1 MVGIVIFNLTNEL
14 PLQQFI
20 QHILNYMKQYR
31 HLTNQEI
38 ESLKKHDCWAQD
50 WNEIS
55 VAEDFDVSRCHR
67 VQFYG
72 WSRLGN
78 SEGTVEITEGF
89 VKNCGIYNATLRNVT
104 IGDGC
109 LIENI
114 GNYLNNVSIGD
125 GCYISNV
132 STIDT
137 TGNPNYGQGHTIAV
151 LNEVGDG
158 NLLLLSD
165 LNSQLA
171 ALMVKHG
178 DNKPLMNAI
187 KQMVAQKV
195 ASTRPE
201 HSTIGNHVRVVNTG
215 VIINSIIDD
224 GCQIC
229 GVSRLSNCTIGS
241 TIENPIVIST
251 GVICENTIISGGS
264 HLTGSVKLTDCFVGE
279 SCHLENGFTAASSVF
294 FANSYMSNGEAC
306 AAFCG
311 PFTVSHHKSSLLIGA
326 MFSFYNA
333 GSATNFSNHAYKMGP
348 MHHGAL
354 ERGCK
359 TASGAYLLL
368 PANIGSFSVLFGKL
382 MYHPDT
388 RDLPFSYLIAY
399 GDTMY
404 LKPGRNF
411 ATVGLY
417 RDIRKWPKR
426 DRRYKGEHRSVVNF
440 DWLSPFTISEVLRG
454 KKILENLRAASGDKV
469 STYNYHEYVIKAPLL
484 HKGIKYYDMA
494 LRIYMGAVL
503 KRHKPVPPVTTDG
516 EGNWIDLA
524 GLLMPQ
530 SAEERIINDIIDGRL
545 DTIDAVN
552 ARFKDIDNN
561 YNELRWSWSYRII
574 LDYYGIDKLTDEAV
588 QRIHQDY
595 VTARREWIALI
606 RQDAENEYT
615 LGDIDREVLDDFVT
629 LLDREVDFENQKLY
643 M

>member
-1 MVGIVIFNLTNEL
+1 MRE
-14 PLQQFI
+14 
-20 QHILNYMKQYR
+20 YR
-31 HLTNQEI
+31 HLTNQQI
-38 ESLKKHDCWAQD
+38 DALKKNDCWAQD
-50 WNEIS
+50 WNDIQ
-55 VAEDFDVSRCHR
+55 VTDDFDVKRCHR

-72 WSRLGN
+72 WARLGS
-78 SEGTVEITEGF
+78 SEGTIEITEGF

-114 GNYLNNVSIGD
+114 GNYLNKVNIGD
-125 GCYISNV
+125 SCYISNV

-137 TGNPNYGQGHTIAV
+137 KGEPNYGQGHTIAV

-158 NLLLLSD
+158 NLLLLNE

-171 ALMVKHG
+171 AFMVKHG
-178 DNKPLMNAI
+178 DNKPLMEAI
-187 KQMVAQKV
+187 KGMVAKSV
-195 ASTRPE
+195 AASRPE
-201 HSTIGNHVRVVNTG
+201 CCTIGNKVSVVNTG
-215 VIINSIIDD
+215 VIINTVIDD

-229 GVSRLSNCTIGS
+229 GVSRLCNCTISS
-241 TIENPIVIST
+241 TIENPIIIRT

-264 HLTGSVKLTDCFVGE
+264 RINGSVKLTDCFVGE

-348 MHHGAL
+348 MHYGAL

-426 DRRYKGEHRSVVNF
+426 DKRYRGEHRSVVNF

-454 KKILENLRAASGDKV
+454 KKILENLRAASGDNV
-469 STYNYHEYVIKAPLL
+469 STYNYHEYVIKATLL

-503 KRHKPVPPVTTDG
+503 KRHKPVAPVSTNG
-516 EGNWIDLA
+516 EGNWIDLM

-530 SAEERIINDIIDGRL
+530 SAEEQIIEDIMNGRL
-545 DTIDAVN
+545 DSIEAIN
-552 ARFKDIDNN
+552 ARFKEIHAN

-574 LDYYGIDKLTDEAV
+574 LDYYGIDELTDEAV
-588 QRIHQDY
+588 ERIHQDY
-595 VTARREWIALI
+595 ITARREWIALI

-615 LGDIDREVLDDFVT
+615 LGDIDRDVLDDFVN

>member
-1 MVGIVIFNLTNEL
+1 MT
-14 PLQQFI
+14 
-20 QHILNYMKQYR
+20 
-31 HLTNQEI
+31 
-38 ESLKKHDCWAQD
+38 
-50 WNEIS
+50 
-55 VAEDFDVSRCHR
+55 
-67 VQFYG
+67 
-72 WSRLGN
+72 
-78 SEGTVEITEGF
+78 
-89 VKNCGIYNATLRNVT
+89 
-104 IGDGC
+104 
-109 LIENI
+109 
-114 GNYLNNVSIGD
+114 IGD

-132 STIDT
+132 STIET
-137 TGNPNYGQGHTIAV
+137 KGKPNYGQGHTIAV

-158 NLLLLSD
+158 NLLLLSE

-178 DNKPLMNAI
+178 DNKPMMEAI
-187 KQMVAQKV
+187 KRMVAESVEK
-195 ASTRPE
+195 ARPE
-201 HSTIGNHVRVVNTG
+201 CSTIGNHVR
-215 VIINSIIDD
+215 IINSGVLINTIIDD
-224 GCQIC
+224 GAQLC
-229 GVSRLSNCTIGS
+229 GVSRMTNCTISS
-241 TIENPIVIST
+241 TVENPIIIRT
-251 GVICENTIISGGS
+251 GVICDNTIISGGS
-264 HLTGSVKLTDCFVGE
+264 HLNGSVKLTDCFVGE

-294 FANSYMSNGEAC
+294 FANSFMSNGEAC

-348 MHHGAL
+348 MHYGSL

-426 DRRYKGEHRSVVNF
+426 DKRYKGEHRSVVNF

-454 KKILENLRAASGDKV
+454 KKILENLRAASGDNV

-503 KRHKPVPPVTTDG
+503 KRHKPIPPVTTEG
-516 EGNWIDLA
+516 EGNWIDLM

-530 SAEERIINDIIDGRL
+530 TAEEKIIDDIISGRL
-545 DTIDAVN
+545 DSIDAVN
-552 ARFKDIDNN
+552 ARFKDLDAN
-561 YNELRWSWSYRII
+561 YNELRWSWSYRVI
-574 LDYYGIDKLTDEAV
+574 LDYYGITELTDEAV
-588 QRIHQDY
+588 ARIHQDY

-606 RQDAENEYT
+606 REDAENEFT
-615 LGDIDREVLDDFVT
+615 LGDIDPEVLEDFVT

>member
-1 MVGIVIFNLTNEL
+1 MKEYKNLTN
-14 PLQQFI
+14 QQ
-20 QHILNYMKQYR
+20 
-31 HLTNQEI
+31 I
-38 ESLKKHDCWAQD
+38 EALKKNDCWAQD
-50 WNEIS
+50 WNEIQ
-55 VAEDFDVSRCHR
+55 VTADFDVKRCHR

-72 WSRLGN
+72 WARLGS
-78 SEGTVEITEGF
+78 SEGTVEITDGF

-114 GNYLNNVSIGD
+114 GNYMNKVTIGD

-132 STIDT
+132 STINT
-137 TGNPNYGQGHTIAV
+137 VGEPNYGQGHTIAV

-158 NLLLLSD
+158 NLMLLRE

-178 DNKPLMNAI
+178 DNKPLMDAI
-187 KQMVAQKV
+187 KHMVTQSVEQA
-195 ASTRPE
+195 RPQC
-201 HSTIGNHVRVVNTG
+201 STIGNQVSVVNTG
-215 VIINSIIDD
+215 VIINCVIDD
-224 GCQIC
+224 GCQLC
-229 GVSRLSNCTIGS
+229 GVSRLSNCTISS
-241 TIENPIVIST
+241 TIENPIVMRT
-251 GVICENTIISGGS
+251 GIICENTIVGGGS
-264 HLTGSVKLTDCFVGE
+264 RLYGSVKLTDCFVGE

-348 MHHGAL
+348 MHYGAL

-426 DRRYKGEHRSVVNF
+426 DKRYKGEHRSVVNF

-503 KRHKPVPPVTTDG
+503 KRHKPIPPVSTDG

-530 SAEERIINDIIDGRL
+530 RAEDQIIDDIINGHL
-545 DTIDAVN
+545 DTIEAVN
-552 ARFKDIDNN
+552 ARFKAIDAN

-574 LDYYGIDKLTDEAV
+574 LDYYGINELNDEAV
-588 QRIHQDY
+588 QRVHQDY

-606 RQDAENEYT
+606 REDAENEFT

>member
-1 MVGIVIFNLTNEL
+1 MRE
-14 PLQQFI
+14 
-20 QHILNYMKQYR
+20 YR
-31 HLTNQEI
+31 HLTNQQI
-38 ESLKKHDCWAQD
+38 DALKKNDCWAQD
-50 WNEIS
+50 WNDIQ
-55 VAEDFDVSRCHR
+55 VTDDFDVKRCHR

-72 WSRLGN
+72 WARLGS
-78 SEGTVEITEGF
+78 SEGTIEITEGF

-114 GNYLNNVSIGD
+114 GNYLNKVNIGD
-125 GCYISNV
+125 SCYISNV

-137 TGNPNYGQGHTIAV
+137 KGEPNYGQGHTIAV

-158 NLLLLSD
+158 NLLLLNE

-171 ALMVKHG
+171 AFMVKHG
-178 DNKPLMNAI
+178 DNKPLMEAI
-187 KQMVAQKV
+187 KGMVAKSV
-195 ASTRPE
+195 AASRPE
-201 HSTIGNHVRVVNTG
+201 CCTIGDKVSVVNTG
-215 VIINSIIDD
+215 VIINTVIDD

-229 GVSRLSNCTIGS
+229 GVSRLCNCTISS
-241 TIENPIVIST
+241 TIENPIIIRT

-264 HLTGSVKLTDCFVGE
+264 RINGSVKLTDCFVGE

-348 MHHGAL
+348 MHYGAL

-426 DRRYKGEHRSVVNF
+426 DKRYRGEHRSVVNF

-454 KKILENLRAASGDKV
+454 KKILENLRAASGDNV
-469 STYNYHEYVIKAPLL
+469 STYNY
-484 HKGIKYYDMA
+484 
-494 LRIYMGAVL
+494 
-503 KRHKPVPPVTTDG
+503 
-516 EGNWIDLA
+516 
-524 GLLMPQ
+524 
-530 SAEERIINDIIDGRL
+530 
-545 DTIDAVN
+545 
-552 ARFKDIDNN
+552 
-561 YNELRWSWSYRII
+561 
-574 LDYYGIDKLTDEAV
+574 
-588 QRIHQDY
+588 
-595 VTARREWIALI
+595 
-606 RQDAENEYT
+606 
-615 LGDIDREVLDDFVT
+615 
-629 LLDREVDFENQKLY
+629 
-643 M
+643 

>member
-1 MVGIVIFNLTNEL
+1 
-14 PLQQFI
+14 
-20 QHILNYMKQYR
+20 MKKYR
-31 HLTNQEI
+31 HLTGEQI
-38 ESLKKHDCWAQD
+38 EALKRNDCWARD
-50 WNEIS
+50 WNEIM
-55 VAEDFDVSRCHR
+55 VTEGFDTHRCHR

-72 WSRLGN
+72 SARLGN
-78 SEGTVEITEGF
+78 CDGTVEITDGF

-104 IGDGC
+104 IGDRC
-109 LIENI
+109 LVENI
-114 GNYLNNVSIGD
+114 GNYMNNVVVGD

-132 STIDT
+132 SIIDT
-137 TGNPNYGQGHTIAV
+137 TGEPFYGQGHLIAV
-151 LNEVGDG
+151 LNEAGDG
-158 NLLLLSD
+158 NLMLLND

-171 ALMVKHG
+171 AFMVKHG
-178 DNKPLMNAI
+178 DNKPLMNALTAMI
-187 KQMVAQKV
+187 NESVA
-195 ASTRPE
+195 ASRPAC
-201 HSTIGNHVRVVNTG
+201 STIGNDVRIVNSGT
-215 VIINSIIDD
+215 ITNTIIDD
-224 GCQIC
+224 ACRIC
-229 GVSRLSNCTIGS
+229 GVSRLHECTISS
-241 TIENPIVIST
+241 TTENPITIST
-251 GVICENTIISGGS
+251 GVILEKTIVSSGS
-264 HLTGSVKLTDCFVGE
+264 RINGSVKLIDCFVGE
-279 SCHLENGFTAASSVF
+279 CCHLENGFTAASSVF

-348 MHHGAL
+348 MHYGSL
-354 ERGCK
+354 ERGTK

-368 PANIGSFSVLFGKL
+368 PANIGAFSVLFGKL

-399 GDTMY
+399 SDTMF
-404 LKPGRNF
+404 LAPGRNF

-426 DRRYKGEHRSVVNF
+426 DRRTKSEQKSVVNF

-454 KKILENLRAASGDKV
+454 KTILEKLRAASGDRV

-484 HKGIKYYDMA
+484 RKGIEYYDMA

-503 KRHKPVPPVTTDG
+503 KRHKPEPPKSTDG

-530 SAEERIINDIIDGRL
+530 SAEDQLIDDIITGRL
-545 DTIDAVN
+545 NSIEQVN
-552 ARFKDIDNN
+552 ARFKAIDAN
-561 YNELRWSWSYRII
+561 YNELRWAWSYRMI
-574 LDYYGIDKLTDEAV
+574 LDYYGIDELTDAAV
-588 QRIHQDY
+588 ERIHKDY
-595 VTARREWIALI
+595 VSARRQWISLI
-606 RQDAENEYT
+606 RQDAEKEYS
-615 LGDIDREVLDDFVT
+615 LGDVDADVLDNFTT

>member
-1 MVGIVIFNLTNEL
+1 MKEYLQLTG
-14 PLQQFI
+14 QQI
-20 QHILNYMKQYR
+20 Q
-31 HLTNQEI
+31 
-38 ESLKKHDCWAQD
+38 SLKKNDCWAQD
-50 WNEIS
+50 WNEIK
-55 VAEDFDVSRCHR
+55 VTADFDASRCHR

-72 WSRLGN
+72 WARLGN
-78 SEGTVEITEGF
+78 GCGTVEITEGF

-104 IGDGC
+104 IGNNC

-114 GNYLNNVSIGD
+114 GNYLNNVTIGD

-137 TGNPNYGQGHTIAV
+137 VGKPDYGQGHTIAV

-158 NLLLLSD
+158 NLLLLNE

-178 DNKPLMNAI
+178 DNKPMMDAI
-187 KQMVAQKV
+187 KRMVAESVEK
-195 ASTRPE
+195 SRPAC
-201 HSTIGNHVRVVNTG
+201 STIGNHVKVVNSG
-215 VIINSIIDD
+215 VIINTIIDD
-224 GCQIC
+224 GSQLC
-229 GVSRLSNCTIGS
+229 GVSRMSNCTISS
-241 TIENPIVIST
+241 TLENPIIIRT

-264 HLTGSVKLTDCFVGE
+264 RLNGSVKLTDCFVGE
-279 SCHLENGFTAASSVF
+279 FCQLENGFTAASSVF

-348 MHHGAL
+348 MHYGTL

-368 PANIGSFSVLFGKL
+368 PANVGAFSVLFGKL

-388 RDLPFSYLIAY
+388 SDLPFSYLIAY
-399 GDTMY
+399 SDTMY

-426 DRRYKGEHRSVVNF
+426 DKRPQGVRKSVVNF

-454 KKILENLRAASGDKV
+454 KKILENLLAASGDNV
-469 STYNYHEYVIKAPLL
+469 STYNYHEYVIKAPFL
-484 HKGIKYYDMA
+484 HMGIKYYDMA

-503 KRHKPVPPVTTDG
+503 KRHKPIPPVSTEG

-530 SAEERIINDIIDGRL
+530 TAEEQIIDDIVSGRL
-545 DTIDAVN
+545 DSIEAVN
-552 ARFKDIDNN
+552 ARFKAIDAN
-561 YNELRWSWSYRII
+561 YNELRWAWSYRII
-574 LDYYGIDKLTDEAV
+574 LDYYGIDSLTEEAV
-588 QRIHQDY
+588 ERIHQDY

-606 RQDAENEYT
+606 RKDAENEYT
-615 LGDIDREVLDDFVT
+615 LGDVDREVLEDFVT
-629 LLDREVDFENQKLY
+629 MLDREVDFENQKLY

>member
-1 MVGIVIFNLTNEL
+1 
-14 PLQQFI
+14 
-20 QHILNYMKQYR
+20 MKEYR

-38 ESLKKHDCWAQD
+38 ESLKNKDCWAQD
-50 WNEIS
+50 WNEIL
-55 VAEDFDVSRCHR
+55 VTEDFDACRCHR

-72 WSRLGN
+72 WARLGN
-78 SEGTVEITEGF
+78 GQGTVEITDGF

-104 IGDGC
+104 IGDNC

-114 GNYLNNVSIGD
+114 GNYLNNVTIGD

-132 STIDT
+132 STVDT
-137 TGNPNYGQGHTIAV
+137 LGHPNYGQGHTIAV

-158 NLLLLSD
+158 NLLLLRD

-178 DNKPLMNAI
+178 DNKPMMEAI
-187 KQMVAQKV
+187 KRMVSQSVEK
-195 ASTRPE
+195 SRPAC
-201 HSTIGNHVRVVNTG
+201 STIGNHVRVVNTG

-229 GVSRLSNCTIGS
+229 GVSRLSNCTIS
-241 TIENPIVIST
+241 SSMENPIVIRT

-264 HLTGSVKLTDCFVGE
+264 HLYGSVKLTDCFVGE

-348 MHHGAL
+348 MHYGAL

-368 PANIGSFSVLFGKL
+368 PANVGSFSVLFGKL

-426 DRRYKGEHRSVVNF
+426 DKRYKGEHRSVVNF

-503 KRHKPVPPVTTDG
+503 KRHAPVPPLSTEG
-516 EGNWIDLA
+516 EGNWIDLM

-530 SAEERIINDIIDGRL
+530 SAEDRIIDDIVAGRL
-545 DTIDAVN
+545 DTIEAVN
-552 ARFKDIDNN
+552 ERFREIHNN
-561 YNELRWSWSYRII
+561 YNELRWSWSYRVI
-574 LDYYGIDKLTDEAV
+574 LDYYGIDELTEEAV
-588 QRIHQDY
+588 QRVHQDY
-595 VTARREWIALI
+595 VAARREWIALI
-606 RQDAENEYT
+606 REDAENEYT

>member
-1 MVGIVIFNLTNEL
+1 MKEY
-14 PLQQFI
+14 LQ
-20 QHILNYMKQYR
+20 
-31 HLTNQEI
+31 LTNQQI
-38 ESLKKHDCWAQD
+38 ESLKKNDCWAQD
-50 WNEIS
+50 WNDIK
-55 VAEDFDVSRCHR
+55 VTADFDPRRCHR

-72 WSRLGN
+72 WARLGN
-78 SEGTVEITEGF
+78 GCGTVEITEGF

-104 IGDGC
+104 IGDNC

-114 GNYLNNVSIGD
+114 GNYINNVTIGD

-137 TGNPNYGQGHTIAV
+137 HGHTNYGQGHTIAV
-151 LNEVGDG
+151 LNEVGNG
-158 NLLLLSD
+158 NLLLLRE

-178 DNKPLMNAI
+178 DNKPMMDAI
-187 KQMVAQKV
+187 KRMVAESVEK
-195 ASTRPE
+195 SRPAC
-201 HSTIGNHVRVVNTG
+201 STIGNHVRVVNTG
-215 VIINSIIDD
+215 TINNTVIDD
-224 GCQIC
+224 GCRIC
-229 GVSRLSNCTIGS
+229 GAARLSNCTICS
-241 TIENPIVIST
+241 TVENPIVIGT
-251 GVICENTIISGGS
+251 GVICDNTIVSGGS
-264 HLTGSVKLTDCFVGE
+264 RLSGSVKLIDSFVGE
-279 SCHLENGFTAASSVF
+279 ACELENGFTAASSVF

-348 MHHGAL
+348 MHYGTL

-368 PANIGSFSVLFGKL
+368 PANVGAFSVLFGKL

-388 RDLPFSYLIAY
+388 SDLPFSYLIAY

-426 DRRYKGEHRSVVNF
+426 DKRPQGVRKSVVNF

-469 STYNYHEYVIKAPLL
+469 STYNYHEYVIKAPFL
-484 HKGIKYYDMA
+484 HKGIRFYDMA

-503 KRHKPVPPVTTDG
+503 KRHAPVPPVSTEG

-530 SAEERIINDIIDGRL
+530 SAEDRIIDDIIKGRL
-545 DTIDAVN
+545 NTIEAVN
-552 ARFKDIDNN
+552 ARFKEIDAN
-561 YNELRWSWSYRII
+561 YNELRWAWSYRII
-574 LDYYGIDKLTDEAV
+574 LDYYGIDGLTEEAV
-588 QRIHQDY
+588 ERIHQDY

-615 LGDIDREVLDDFVT
+615 LGDVEPEVLDDFVT

>member
-1 MVGIVIFNLTNEL
+1 MNEY
-14 PLQQFI
+14 I
-20 QHILNYMKQYR
+20 
-31 HLTNQEI
+31 HLTNQQI
-38 ESLKKHDCWAQD
+38 DTLKRNDCWAQD
-50 WNEIS
+50 WNDIM
-55 VAEDFDVSRCHR
+55 VTPAFDPNRCHR

-72 WSRLGN
+72 WAHLGA
-78 SEGTVEITEGF
+78 SEGTIEVTDGF

-114 GNYLNNVSIGD
+114 GNYLNHVAIGD

-137 TGNPNYGQGHTIAV
+137 HGTPDYAQGHLIAV
-151 LNEVGDG
+151 LNEVGNG
-158 NLLLLSD
+158 NLLLLKE

-178 DNKPLMNAI
+178 VNAPLMDAI
-187 KQMVAQKV
+187 KRMAAQSVA
-195 ASTRPE
+195 ASRPAC
-201 HSTIGNHVRVVNTG
+201 STIGNHVRVVNTG
-215 VIINSIIDD
+215 VIINSVIDD

-229 GVSRLSNCTIGS
+229 GVSRLSNCTISS
-241 TIENPIVIST
+241 TIQNPIVIRT
-251 GVICENTIISGGS
+251 GVICENTIIGGGS
-264 HLTGSVKLTDCFVGE
+264 HLSGSVKLTDCFVGE
-279 SCHLENGFTAASSVF
+279 SCRLENGFTAASSVF

-348 MHHGAL
+348 MHYGAL

-426 DRRYKGEHRSVVNF
+426 DKRDRGEHRSVVNF

-454 KKILENLRAASGDKV
+454 KKILENLRAASSDKV

-503 KRHKPVPPVTTDG
+503 KRHKPVPPVTHDG

-530 SAEERIINDIIDGRL
+530 RAEDQLIDDIINGRL
-545 DTIDAVN
+545 STIDAVN
-552 ARFKDIDNN
+552 ARFKQIDAA

-574 LDYYGIDKLTDEAV
+574 LDYYGIDALTTEAID
-588 QRIHQDY
+588 RIHQDY

-606 RQDAENEYT
+606 REDAENEYT
-615 LGDIDREVLDDFVT
+615 LGDIDPEVLDDFID

>member
-1 MVGIVIFNLTNEL
+1 
-14 PLQQFI
+14 
-20 QHILNYMKQYR
+20 MKEYL
-31 HLTNQEI
+31 HLTDQQI
-38 ESLKKHDCWAQD
+38 ESLKRNDCWAQD
-50 WNEIS
+50 WND
-55 VAEDFDVSRCHR
+55 VMVTDHFDVSRCHR

-72 WSRLGN
+72 WARLG
-78 SEGTVEITEGF
+78 SGEGTVEITEGF

-104 IGDGC
+104 IGDNC

-114 GNYLNNVSIGD
+114 GNYLNNVTIGD

-137 TGNPNYGQGHTIAV
+137 HGQPNYGQGHTIAV

-158 NLLLLSD
+158 NLLLLRE

-178 DNKPLMNAI
+178 DNKEMMQAI
-187 KQMVAQKV
+187 ERMVHKSV
-195 ASTRPE
+195 AEARPAC
-201 HSTIGNHVRVVNTG
+201 STIGNHVRVVNTG
-215 VIINSIIDD
+215 TINNTVIDD
-224 GCQIC
+224 GCQIS
-229 GVSRLSNCTIGS
+229 GASRLSNCTICS
-241 TIENPIVIST
+241 TVENPIIIGT
-251 GVICENTIISGGS
+251 GVICDNTIVSGGS
-264 HLTGSVKLTDCFVGE
+264 HLNGSVKLTDSFVGE
-279 SCHLENGFTAASSVF
+279 ACELENGFTAASSVF

-348 MHHGAL
+348 MHYGAL

-368 PANIGSFSVLFGKL
+368 PANIGAFSVLFGKL
-382 MYHPDT
+382 MYHPNT
-388 RDLPFSYLIAY
+388 QDLPFSYLIAY
-399 GDTMY
+399 SDTMY
-404 LKPGRNF
+404 LVPGRNF

-426 DRRYKGEHRSVVNF
+426 DKRPQGVRKSVVNF

-454 KKILENLRAASGDKV
+454 KKILENLRSASGNRV

-484 HKGIKYYDMA
+484 HKGIEYYDMA

-503 KRHKPVPPVTTDG
+503 KRHKPVPPITTKG

-530 SAEERIINDIIDGRL
+530 SAEDQIIDDIVSGRL
-545 DTIDAVN
+545 DSIEAVN
-552 ARFKDIDNN
+552 ARFKAIDAD
-561 YNELRWSWSYRII
+561 YNELRWSWSYRVI
-574 LDYYGIDKLTDEAV
+574 LDYYGIDELTDEAV
-588 QRIHQDY
+588 ERIHQDY
-595 VTARREWIALI
+595 VTARRQWIALI
-606 RQDAENEYT
+606 REDAEKEFS
-615 LGDIDREVLDDFVT
+615 LGDVDRGVLDDFVSM
-629 LLDREVDFENQKLY
+629 LDREVDFENQRLY